1 MKQPKHVSL
10 NAKELAWFEAEALRQ
25 RQLPENQ
32 KRMIE
37 TGKVIRV
44 CDVVHA
50 IFEKVMGGS

>member
-10 NAKELAWFEAEALRQ
+10 NTKELAWFEAEALRQ

-44 CDVVHA
+44 CDVVHE
-50 IFEKVMGGS
+50 IFDDLMKGD